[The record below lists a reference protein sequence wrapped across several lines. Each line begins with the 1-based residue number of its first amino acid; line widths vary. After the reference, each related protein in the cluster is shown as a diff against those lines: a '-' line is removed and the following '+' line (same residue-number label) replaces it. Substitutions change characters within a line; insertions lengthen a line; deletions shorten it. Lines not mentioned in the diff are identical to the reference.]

1 MPDKKSYDYS
11 NEVNYILDTY
21 SEYIDNLRIV
31 DLKNLLLND
40 SNIEEDTNIWYS
52 LRTIMQLIVNEC
64 GVDIVNDI
72 DLQDNSTTVGSYYS
86 GVAFNQ
92 HVNVKKDN
100 IQPYEFSYAEFADGV
115 TIQSKKLPKGALMGA
130 KVYGVID
137 LTSVEILESSNLNY
151 MFVENCTVKLSKSLK
166 EINAGSF
173 LIDVANKPMIE
184 YDGTVEEFNELIE
197 NNISRLVKRVDKSIF
212 IITVKALS
220 IKCNDGT
227 WTYEL
232 LNSGK

>member
-1 MPDKKSYDYS
+1 MDTYDTIK
-11 NEVNYILDTY
+11 YILDTY
-21 SEYIDNLRIV
+21 PEYIDSLSII
-31 DLKNLLLND
+31 DLKNLLLKD
-40 SNIEEDTNIWYS
+40 SNIKEDTNIWYS

-72 DLQDNSTTVGSYYS
+72 DLQDNSTTVGTYYS

-92 HVNVKKDN
+92 HVNVRKDN
-100 IQPYEFSYAEFADGV
+100 IRPYEFSYAEFADGI
-115 TIQSKKLPKGALMGA
+115 TIRSKKLPKGALMGA
-130 KVYGVID
+130 RMYGTID
-137 LTSVEILESSNLNY
+137 LTSVEVLESSNLNY

-197 NNISRLVKRVDKSIF
+197 NNISRLAKRSDKSIF

-232 LNSGK
+232 LSSDK

>member
-1 MPDKKSYDYS
+1 MPDRKLKADSDT
-11 NEVNYILDTY
+11 VDYILNMY
-21 SEYIDNLRIV
+21 STYIDNLQITK
-31 DLKNLLLND
+31 LKELLSKD
-40 SNIEEDTNIWYS
+40 THDYDEDTIKNVINS
-52 LRTIMQLIVNEC
+52 IMQLIVDEC
-64 GVDIVNDI
+64 GSDIVNDLSLPRQG
-72 DLQDNSTTVGSYYS
+72 DWGYYR
-86 GVAFNQ
+86 GVIFNQ
-92 HVNVKKDN
+92 HVNVRKDN
-100 IQPYEFSYAEFADGV
+100 IRPYEFSYAEFADGI
-115 TIQSKKLPKGALMGA
+115 TIRSKKLPKGALMGA
-130 KVYGVID
+130 RMYGAID
-137 LTSVEILESSNLNY
+137 LTSVEVLESSNLNY

-197 NNISRLVKRVDKSIF
+197 NNISRLAKRSDKSIF

-232 LNSGK
+232 LSSDK

>member
-1 MPDKKSYDYS
+1 MPDRKLKADSDT
-11 NEVNYILDTY
+11 VDYILNMY
-21 SEYIDNLRIV
+21 STYIDNLQITK
-31 DLKNLLLND
+31 LKELLSKD
-40 SNIEEDTNIWYS
+40 THDYDEDTIKNVINS
-52 LRTIMQLIVNEC
+52 IMQLIVDEC
-64 GVDIVNDI
+64 GSDIVNDLSLPRQG
-72 DLQDNSTTVGSYYS
+72 DWGYYR
-86 GVAFNQ
+86 GVIFNQ
-92 HVNVKKDN
+92 HVNVRKDN
-100 IQPYEFSYAEFADGV
+100 IRPYEFSYAEFADGI
-115 TIQSKKLPKGALMGA
+115 TIRSKKLPKGALMGA
-130 KVYGVID
+130 RMYGTVD
-137 LTSVEILESSNLNY
+137 LTSVEVLESSNLNY

-197 NNISRLVKRVDKSIF
+197 NNISRLVKRSDKSIF

-232 LNSGK
+232 LSSDK

>member
-1 MPDKKSYDYS
+1 MPDRKLKADSDT
-11 NEVNYILDTY
+11 VDYILNMY
-21 SEYIDNLRIV
+21 STYIDNLQITK
-31 DLKNLLLND
+31 LKELLSKD
-40 SNIEEDTNIWYS
+40 THDYDEDTIKNVINS
-52 LRTIMQLIVNEC
+52 IMQLIVDEC
-64 GVDIVNDI
+64 GSDIVNDLSLPRQG
-72 DLQDNSTTVGSYYS
+72 DWGYYR
-86 GVAFNQ
+86 GVIFNQ
-92 HVNVKKDN
+92 HVNVRKDN
-100 IQPYEFSYAEFADGV
+100 IRPYEFSYAEFADGI
-115 TIQSKKLPKGALMGA
+115 TIRSKKLPKGALMGA
-130 KVYGVID
+130 RMYGTID
-137 LTSVEILESSNLNY
+137 LTSVEVLESSNLNY

-197 NNISRLVKRVDKSIF
+197 NNISRLVKRSDKSIF

-232 LNSGK
+232 LSSDK

>member
-1 MPDKKSYDYS
+1 MPDRKLKADSDI
-11 NEVNYILDTY
+11 VNYILNMY
-21 SEYIDNLRIV
+21 STYIDNLQIME
-31 DLKNLLLND
+31 LNNLLSKD
-40 SNIEEDTNIWYS
+40 AHDYDEDTIKNVINS
-52 LRTIMQLIVNEC
+52 IMQLIVDEC
-64 GVDIVNDI
+64 GSDIVNDLNLPRQG
-72 DLQDNSTTVGSYYS
+72 DWCYYR
-86 GVAFNQ
+86 GVIFND

-100 IQPYEFSYAEFADGV
+100 IQQYEFSYAEFTDGI

-130 KVYGVID
+130 RMYGTID
-137 LTSVEILESSNLNY
+137 LTSVEVLESDNLDY

-173 LIDVANKPMIE
+173 LIDIANKPMIE

-197 NNISRLVKRVDKSIF
+197 NNISRFAKRVDKNIF

-227 WTYEL
+227 WTSKL
-232 LNSGK
+232 IK